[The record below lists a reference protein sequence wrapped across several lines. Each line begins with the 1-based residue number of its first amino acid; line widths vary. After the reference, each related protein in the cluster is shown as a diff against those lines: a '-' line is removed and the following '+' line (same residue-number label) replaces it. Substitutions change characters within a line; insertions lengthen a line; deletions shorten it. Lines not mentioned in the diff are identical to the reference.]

1 MAWRGKECK
10 NFIWNQRWSTVA
22 QGGGNGGEVSSL
34 LVTEVMQEAPKGFGF
49 IRAWW
54 WVFTGL
60 NNLLAWGLTQGQ
72 SISRLSTP
80 PAPQSRGTSVA
91 QSVSRDL
98 TLLGRTSCTLDPNA
112 MKVAVPRLKAAS
124 G

>member
-1 MAWRGKECK
+1 ME
-10 NFIWNQRWSTVA
+10 QRWSGHGDVL
-22 QGGGNGGEVSSL
+22 GGNGGEVSSL

-54 WVFTGL
+54 WVFTG
-60 NNLLAWGLTQGQ
+60 AQQPACLTQGQ